1 MGAAWIQNIWWRGIW
16 LNSVKGSHWGMPT
29 SCKVCIELPRAP
41 LMHSLASHTWFGRSD
56 ITGGNAAVWI
66 LTTASEESINH
77 RPWRISTITTPANQ
91 KIKRDSQFVQICWL
105 RPHIGPWEEN
115 CCHHYVEK
123 FPWKTRQKYFGACRR
138 IQMDV
143 MDSDD
148 TDLQNAGGRKI
159 KHLL

>member
-1 MGAAWIQNIWWRGIW
+1 MKGTDKNWMIKMGAAWIQNIWWRGIW

-56 ITGGNAAVWI
+56 ITGGNGAVWI

-91 KIKRDSQFVQICWL
+91 KIKRDSQFVQICGNGRTSDREKKIAATIMWKSSL
-105 RPHIGPWEEN
+105 EKHGKNISGP
-115 CCHHYVEK
+115 
-123 FPWKTRQKYFGACRR
+123 A
-138 IQMDV
+138 
-143 MDSDD
+143 
-148 TDLQNAGGRKI
+148 AGSRWT
-159 KHLL
+159 